1 MTDAVKGL
9 LEAMNEMGT
18 DAWKCMSL
26 LQNAFIYN
34 SADPLKGCS
43 VQVEAIKKMEPELT
57 AKIVALAKDN
67 PELKPYVSVPA
78 QLLRIGEG
86 IEKLAKAIGKKNKD
100 GILFSDRAVTETI
113 FLLQRLSEILKPA
126 IDMILTRN
134 KFLNRYIQESEAN
147 IAKDANEYATLHEER
162 LIAGECFPVA
172 SSIYVSMLD
181 AIKNVAWHS
190 KEISAKL
197 AG

>member
-1 MTDAVKGL
+1 MTDDAKGL

-18 DAWKCMSL
+18 NAGKCMAL

-34 SADPLKGCS
+34 SAEPLTGCS
-43 VQVEAIKKMEPELT
+43 AQVEAIKMKEPELT
-57 AKIVALAKDN
+57 AKIFALAKDN
-67 PELKPYVSVPA
+67 AELEPYVSVPG
-78 QLLRIGEG
+78 QLLRIGES
-86 IEKLAKAIGKKNKD
+86 IEKLAAAIGKKNKD

-113 FLLQRLSEILKPA
+113 FLLQRLSEILKPVVD
-126 IDMILTRN
+126 IIHTRN
-134 KFLNRYIQESEAN
+134 KFLNRYIQESEAG

-162 LIAGECFPVA
+162 LIAGECLPVA
-172 SSIYVSMLD
+172 SSIYITMLD
-181 AIKNVAWHS
+181 AIKKVAWHS